1 MNNIWSI
8 ILEIL
13 KFTIPTVIV
22 IIALHS
28 VISKFLK
35 SETQRRQF
43 EVFKNGQDIT
53 LRLRLQAYERLAL
66 FLERLHL
73 RSLMTRSYQTGMTVR
88 DFQVAMIQNIQMEY
102 DHNVSQQ
109 VYVNYK
115 LWKTIQGV
123 KEQTQMMVNEAS
135 SRLHPEDS
143 AKALQKAL
151 TEMLISAES
160 MPLDTAIEIL
170 HTEAKLVLQQQ
181 V

>member
-1 MNNIWSI
+1 MNNIWSTI
-8 ILEIL
+8 FEIL
-13 KFTIPTVIV
+13 KFTIPAVIV
-22 IIALHS
+22 IIALHT

-43 EVFKNGQDIT
+43 EVYKNGQDT
-53 LRLRLQAYERLAL
+53 TMRLRLQAYERLAL

-88 DFQVAMIQNIQMEY
+88 NFQIAMIQNIQMEY

-123 KEQTQMMVNEAS
+123 KEQTQMMINEAS
-135 SRLHPEDS
+135 SQLNPDDS
-143 AKALQKAL
+143 AKALQKVL
-151 TEMLISAES
+151 TEMLISADS
-160 MPLDTAIEIL
+160 MPLDAATEIL
-170 HTEAKLVLQQQ
+170 HAEAKLVLQQQ